1 MQVRINDTILGALRI
16 SASGLSA
23 QRTRM
28 NVISQNIANAD
39 TTRTEEGG
47 PYRRF
52 EVVLSAVKNDGCTQ
66 CGDTVIS
73 ESVPLVRTNTQHLK
87 SLQGDEPL
95 YQDAT
100 LNGVQVADVQPDEKT
115 PFRIIYDP
123 SHPDADADGYV
134 TLPNVNVVQEM
145 VDMISATRAYE
156 ANVTVMKNTK
166 QMFNRALDIGRG

>member
-1 MQVRINDTILGALRI
+1 MRINDTILGALRI

-52 EVVLSAVKNDGCTQ
+52 EVVLSAVKNEGCTQ
-66 CGDTVIS
+66 CGDSTVS
-73 ESVPLVRTNTQHLK
+73 ESVSLTRTDAQHLK
-87 SLQGDEPL
+87 HHNDDESFS
-95 YQDAT
+95 QDAT
-100 LNGVQVADVQPDEKT
+100 LNGVQVADVQPDENT
-115 PFRIIYDP
+115 PFRVIYDP

-166 QMFNRALDIGRG
+166 QMFNRALDIGRV

>member
-1 MQVRINDTILGALRI
+1 MRINDTILGALRI

-52 EVVLSAVKNDGCTQ
+52 EVVLASKKNDGCTQ
-66 CGDTVIS
+66 CGDESVS
-73 ESVPLVRTNTQHLK
+73 ESVSLVKTDTAHLNSLKNDDNSTQDSTLK
-87 SLQGDEPL
+87 
-95 YQDAT
+95 
-100 LNGVQVADVQPDEKT
+100 GVQVADVQPDEKT
-115 PFRIIYDP
+115 PFRVIYDP

-134 TLPNVNVVQEM
+134 TMPNVNVVQEM

-166 QMFNRALDIGRG
+166 LMFNRALDIGRG